1 MTKKKEKEKISLRKL
16 STLVQTRPFSQC
28 LQFALRE
35 LIRQGGQREHLESLS
50 PWGTEDQPPPWSCAR
65 TCGLAIIISV
75 PRYSACPS
83 FLIVRELELL
93 FWTCRGW
100 NICQTRLLFLNDWWS
115 VAQSSLNSIDRITN
129 GKTKLIQ
136 TWLNLTF
143 YIIYNKYCRKL
154 YFYIK
159 IHTLLR
165 LIKLAVKIEI
175 ETDQEKTSGYLG

>member
-1 MTKKKEKEKISLRKL
+1 MLRRRWRKKKKKRRFLSGSLVRSCKL
-16 STLVQTRPFSQC
+16 VHFHSVC
-28 LQFALRE
+28 
-35 LIRQGGQREHLESLS
+35 SLLCANWFVRGVS
-50 PWGTEDQPPPWSCAR
+50 VNTSSLYPPEEQKTNPWSCAR

-129 GKTKLIQ
+129 GKTIQ
-136 TWLNLTF
+136 TWLNL
-143 YIIYNKYCRKL
+143 IWIYHL
-154 YFYIK
+154 
-159 IHTLLR
+159 
-165 LIKLAVKIEI
+165 
-175 ETDQEKTSGYLG
+175 